1 MLILQPTSEAKIIR
15 IAPRK
20 STIEGNYVLKI
31 RRDGDGKEE
40 QINDAILSN
49 VTNFVEVI
57 FVSSILREDSTYS
70 LEITNNDKLWY
81 RDKIYVTPQTKED
94 IEFNKHQIGNGT
106 IYKPYGAIDDDTYV
120 INGGDGGGEVEPS
133 EQLPVIKTLSYQNNY
148 ITLNQDFTYQIN
160 ATNSPT
166 SYDAYPL
173 PNGLVVDTVT
183 GIISGLPF
191 GDERVE
197 TITLSAT
204 NANGTT
210 TVNVDFY
217 LTNDTADDFL
227 APYNL
232 SAANDTADGF
242 LLRWSTRPYNRVIAA
257 SEIYKNGVLEA
268 TVYHS
273 DLNEYGIENKY
284 IFTGIDGNYPY
295 KVRLINSA
303 GEFSPFSDDFY
314 YNIPSLAGALFT
326 NESTVETDPTM
337 DNVVAY
343 YKLDEITD
351 RILIDETDV
360 NDGTIVGNTL
370 NTVAGVIDD
379 AVSFDASLL
388 QQGVVSSSD
397 SITFGSGE
405 GGSDS
410 AFSVSLWFKGD
421 GTFTTF
427 PLLKKD
433 NEWQIFVSEYQGK
446 AKYSFDLID
455 NSFSPV
461 RRRTKVSFID
471 NLIPANQWQHL
482 VVTYDGDAYYGDS
495 INMFINNQYR
505 NGEMPLLDTFSEPY
519 SKMRVTNSDMFIGND
534 NRFDQY
540 RQQTIVMD
548 ELVIFNKEL
557 TKDEINFLYNDGLGN
572 PLT

>member
-1 MLILQPTSEAKIIR
+1 MLILQPTNQVQVIKIV
-15 IAPRK
+15 PRK
-20 STIEGNYVLKI
+20 TTIEGDYILTI

-40 QINDAILSN
+40 QINDSVLNN
-49 VTNFVEVI
+49 VINFVEVV

-70 LEITNNDKLWY
+70 LEITNNGNLWY
-81 RDKIYVTPQTKED
+81 RDKIYVTNQTKED
-94 IEFNKHQIGNGT
+94 LESNKYKIGDDST
-106 IYKPYGAIDDDTYV
+106 YVSYGAVDDDTYV
-120 INGGDGGGEVEPS
+120 IGNGDGGDVEPT
-133 EQLPVIKTLSYQNNY
+133 EALPVIRTLSYQNNY
-148 ITLNQDFTYQIN
+148 ITLNENFNYQIN
-160 ATNSPT
+160 ATNNPT

-173 PNGLVVDTVT
+173 PDGLVVDTAT

-197 TITLSAT
+197 AITLSAT
-204 NANGTT
+204 NEYGTT

-217 LTNDTADDFL
+217 LTNDSADDFL

-232 SAANDTADGF
+232 SASNNTEDGF
-242 LLRWSTRPYNRVIAA
+242 LLRWSTRPYNRVISA

-295 KVRLINSA
+295 KVRLINSS
-303 GEFSPFSDDFY
+303 GEFSPFSEDFY
-314 YNIPSLAGALFT
+314 HQIPDLAGALFE
-326 NESTVETDPTM
+326 NESLVKTNPTM
-337 DNVVAY
+337 DNVVAH
-343 YKLDEITD
+343 YKLDSITD
-351 RILIDETDV
+351 RILIDETGV
-360 NDGTIVGNTL
+360 NNGTIVGNTL
-370 NTVAGVIDD
+370 NTVSGVIDN
-379 AVSFDASLL
+379 AVAFDASLL

-405 GGSDS
+405 EGSDS
-410 AFSVSLWFKGD
+410 AFSISLWFKGD

-427 PLLKKD
+427 PLLKKE
-433 NEWQIFVSEYQGK
+433 NEWQIFVNEYQGK
-446 AKYSFDLID
+446 AKYSFALKD
-455 NSFSPV
+455 NSFSPI
-461 RRRTKVSFID
+461 RSREKVSFID
-471 NLIPANQWQHL
+471 TLIPANQWQHL

-495 INMFINNQYR
+495 MNMFINNQYR
-505 NGEMPLLDTFSEPY
+505 NGDMPLLDTFSKPY
-519 SKMRVTNSDMFIGND
+519 SKMRITNSDLFIGND

-540 RQQTIVMD
+540 RQQTVVMD
-548 ELVIFNKEL
+548 EVVIFNKEL

>member
-1 MLILQPTSEAKIIR
+1 MIILEPTDEVKIIN

-20 STIEGNYVLKI
+20 TKIEGDYVLTI
-31 RRDGDGKEE
+31 RRDGDGLEE
-40 QINDAILSN
+40 VITDAILSN

-57 FVSSILREDSTYS
+57 FVSTMLTEDSTYS
-70 LEITNNDKLWY
+70 LEITNDEKLWY
-81 RDKIYVTPQTKED
+81 RDKIYVTSQTKSD
-94 IEFNKHQIGNGT
+94 IEVNKHKIGNGD
-106 IYKPYGAIDDDTYV
+106 IYKSYGDGDDAYV
-120 INGGDGGGEVEPS
+120 IIDNGGGGGVEPT
-133 EQLPVIKTLSYQNNY
+133 QNLPVIKTLSYQNNY
-148 ITLNQDFTYQIN
+148 ITLNENFIYQIN
-160 ATNSPT
+160 ATNNPT
-166 SYDAYPL
+166 SYNASPL
-173 PNGLVVDTVT
+173 PEGLVVDTAT

-197 TITLSAT
+197 VITLSAT
-204 NANGTT
+204 NEYGTT
-210 TVNVDFY
+210 TIDVDFY
-217 LTNDTADDFL
+217 LTNDSADDFL

-232 SAANDTADGF
+232 SAANNTEDGF

-257 SEIYKNGVLEA
+257 SEIYKNGILEA
-268 TVYHS
+268 TIYHS
-273 DLNEYGIENKY
+273 DLNEYGVENKY

-303 GEFSPFSDDFY
+303 GEFSPFSEDFY
-314 YNIPSLAGALFT
+314 HKIPALAGALFT
-326 NESTVETDPTM
+326 NESLVKTDPTM

-343 YKLDEITD
+343 YKLDSITD
-351 RILIDETDV
+351 RILIDETGV

-370 NTVAGVIDD
+370 NTVTGLIGN

-397 SITFGSGE
+397 SISFGSGE

-410 AFSVSLWFKGD
+410 PFSVSLWFKGD

-427 PLLKKD
+427 PLMQKE
-433 NEWQIFVSEYQGK
+433 NEWQIFVNEYQGK
-446 AKYSFDLID
+446 MKYAISLID
-455 NSFSPV
+455 NSYTPI
-461 RRRTKVSFID
+461 RRREKVSIID
-471 NLIPANQWQHL
+471 SLIPANEWQNIII
-482 VVTYDGDAYYGDS
+482 TFDGDAYYGDS
-495 INMFINNQYR
+495 INLFINNQYI
-505 NGEMPLLDTFSEPY
+505 NGEMPLLDTFREPY
-519 SKMRVTNSDMFIGND
+519 SKMRITNSNLYIGND

-548 ELVIFNKEL
+548 EVVIFNKEL